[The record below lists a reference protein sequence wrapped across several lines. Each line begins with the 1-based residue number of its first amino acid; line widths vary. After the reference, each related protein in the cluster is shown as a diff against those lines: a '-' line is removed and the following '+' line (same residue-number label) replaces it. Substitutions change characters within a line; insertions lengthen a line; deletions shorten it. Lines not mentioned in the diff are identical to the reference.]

1 LLLLAGGRN
10 VSRNCGHSVQ
20 RSLLPTLHG
29 HNAKTTT
36 NKQTNKQTID
46 GRIVLLG
53 LLFNFLTR
61 TNRSLLAHQR
71 NKQETKAMTKY
82 AKTKWQNEESTET
95 ERERERGWMM
105 SPEFFSCC
113 VVILLLLLLQLV
125 RPIII
130 MTT

>member
-1 LLLLAGGRN
+1 M
-10 VSRNCGHSVQ
+10 SRNCGHSVQ

-29 HNAKTTT
+29 HNAKTT
-36 NKQTNKQTID
+36 TNKQTID

-71 NKQETKAMTKY
+71 SKQETKAMTKY
-82 AKTKWQNEESTET
+82 VKTKWQNEDSRERKRERER
-95 ERERERGWMM
+95 ERERERGWIM

-113 VVILLLLLLQLV
+113 VVTLLLLLLLV

-130 MTT
+130 VTT